1 MINTRDS
8 LVWPKAGFQLSPA
21 AAASVRSR
29 VFFMMNLFTA
39 QKANIEQEFFS
50 GIDDPNASG
59 RDKLGVQRIE
69 K

>member
-1 MINTRDS
+1 
-8 LVWPKAGFQLSPA
+8 
-21 AAASVRSR
+21 
-29 VFFMMNLFTA
+29 MMDLFTA

>member
-1 MINTRDS
+1 MD
-8 LVWPKAGFQLSPA
+8 
-21 AAASVRSR
+21 
-29 VFFMMNLFTA
+29 LFTA

-69 K
+69 KRGYKKGQPRPPFGANVIRSYFVTVVVVGQ

>member
-1 MINTRDS
+1 
-8 LVWPKAGFQLSPA
+8 
-21 AAASVRSR
+21 
-29 VFFMMNLFTA
+29 MMDLFTA
-39 QKANIEQEFFS
+39 QKANIKQEFFS